1 LFAQSGLSE
10 CANCVS
16 LYMSGLP
23 SRAATNQVAQLK
35 HNGIG
40 NAVEDTIAGSLAAY
54 KPGVE
59 ENLKVFRYVRLIS
72 LQRLDDLADGH
83 CFTLKCLQDAEAARL
98 S

>member
-1 LFAQSGLSE
+1 MRGLS
-10 CANCVS
+10 
-16 LYMSGLP
+16 
-23 SRAATNQVAQLK
+23 SRAPTYQLAELE
-35 HNGIG
+35 NDGVG
-40 NAVEDTIAGSLAAY
+40 DAVKNTVAGSLAAY